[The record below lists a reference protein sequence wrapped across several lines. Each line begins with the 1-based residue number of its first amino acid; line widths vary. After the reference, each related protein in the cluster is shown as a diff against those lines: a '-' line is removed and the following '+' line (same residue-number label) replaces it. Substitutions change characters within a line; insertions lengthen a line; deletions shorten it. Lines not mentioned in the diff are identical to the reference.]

1 MRKSDQISSIVLI
14 IVAIVVCFASIR
26 IGLGTFNTPDLGF
39 VPFFA
44 GVFLGLTSLPTLI
57 KATLGK
63 KSEIAAPQEHVNLRK
78 VIKAYIGLILYV
90 AFLPLLGYPIG
101 TFLLMLFFFKGVET
115 MKWRW
120 AVLTG
125 TLIVLGSYLIF
136 YVWLQCML
144 PVGLVDIR
152 WLTRWII

>member
-1 MRKSDQISSIVLI
+1 MRRSDQISSIVLI
-14 IVAIVVCFASIR
+14 IVAIVVCLGSFR

-57 KATLGK
+57 KSTLGK
-63 KSEIAAPQEHVNLRK
+63 KSEIAAPKERVNLRK

-90 AFLPLLGYPIG
+90 ASLPLLGYPIG

-136 YVWLQCML
+136 DVWLQCML

>member
-1 MRKSDQISSIVLI
+1 MRRADQISSVVLI
-14 IVAIVVCFASIR
+14 AVSIVVCFASIR

-63 KSEIAAPQEHVNLRK
+63 KSEIAAPQERVNLRK

-136 YVWLQCML
+136 DVWLQCML
-144 PVGLVDIR
+144 PVGFVDIR

>member
-1 MRKSDQISSIVLI
+1 MGRSDQISSIVLI
-14 IVAIVVCFASIR
+14 IVAIVVCFSSIR
-26 IGLGTFNTPDLGF
+26 IGLGTFDTPGSGF
-39 VPFFA
+39 LPFFA
-44 GVFLGLTSLPTLI
+44 AVFLGLTSLPTLI

-63 KSEIAAPQEHVNLRK
+63 KSEIAAPQERVNSRK
-78 VIKAYIGLILYV
+78 VIKAFIGLILYV
-90 AFLPLLGYPIG
+90 SFLPLLGYPIG

-125 TLIVLGSYLIF
+125 ILIVLGSYLIF
-136 YVWLQCML
+136 DVWLQCML

-152 WLTRWII
+152 KLTQWIY